1 MRITSSQTP
10 SFHGR
15 REPGTRLRK
24 STVWRLSS
32 YNRQVNGFREGEI
45 EKKLFF
51 KGGLSRSIC
60 ALHNYNYYRKSRN
73 SCVHLIRAY
82 SCDPSGRVQ
91 IKSH

>member
-1 MRITSSQTP
+1 MSITSSQTP

-45 EKKLFF
+45 EKKFF
-51 KGGLSRSIC
+51 YRGDVTVYMYMCRF
-60 ALHNYNYYRKSRN
+60 NYMY
-73 SCVHLIRAY
+73 VITT
-82 SCDPSGRVQ
+82 
-91 IKSH
+91 